1 MTIYL
6 LRRLASGLLTLIVA
20 SVVVFSVLEVLPGD
34 PARLM
39 LGINATEDAVQALR
53 VEMGL
58 DRGFL
63 VRYFHWAGGLLSLDF
78 GRSYTYSVPV
88 IDLIAERAAV
98 SLPLAL
104 ISLAL
109 STIIAIPVGVFA
121 AARRGRT
128 ADTLAM
134 GASQFGVAV
143 PNFWFALILVYVFA
157 VWLRL
162 VPAGGFPGWSAGL
175 WPALKALI
183 LPAIA
188 LALPQAA
195 ILARVTRSA
204 LLDVLG
210 EDFIRTARAKGL
222 PQRAVLWRHALR
234 NAMLPVL
241 TILGLQFAFLLAG
254 TIIIENVF
262 YLPGLGR
269 LVFQAINQR
278 DLIVVE
284 SVVMLLVATVV
295 IVNLLVDLSYALV
308 DPRLRVRT

>member
-1 MTIYL
+1 MTAYL
-6 LRRLASGLLTLIVA
+6 LKRFATGLLTLVVA
-20 SVVVFSVLEVLPGD
+20 SVVVFSVLEILPGD

-58 DRGFL
+58 DQGFL
-63 VRYFHWAGGLLSLDF
+63 VRYFHWTGGLLSLDF

-109 STIIAIPVGVFA
+109 STVIAIPVGVFA
-121 AARRGRT
+121 AARRGRP

-143 PNFWFALILVYVFA
+143 PNFWFALTA
-157 VWLRL
+157 RL
-162 VPAGGFPGWSAGL
+162 CVRRLAAAGSRRRLSRLERRPLAGTESADPAGV
-175 WPALKALI
+175 
-183 LPAIA
+183 A

-222 PQRAVLWRHALR
+222 PQNAVLWRHALR